1 MAKDL
6 ESGFELLQLPIFINN
21 SFFTLFLVYKDMGE
35 AMNKHPEAD
44 VMINFASLRSAYD
57 ATMEALTFPQVG
69 INHKQ

>member
-69 INHKQ
+69 TNHKR